1 MHEMPMRKKNKD
13 NPPTPFHK
21 VFPLEPEVSSMKRIG
36 IIGGIGP
43 ESTVDYYKLII
54 GAFHKNHAD
63 TGYPEII
70 IYSANLD
77 DLMKILESKKWD
89 DLTDWLLEKV
99 VALHNAGAEFA
110 VIGSNTPHI
119 VFQEVS
125 SRAPIPML
133 SIIEETRKKAQQL
146 GIQKPGLMGTKFTME
161 LDFYKKPFRDCNMMV
176 VVPGLEDQALIH
188 RRLFSE
194 IELGIIKNSTRE
206 ELLSIVKKMIDRHS
220 IDALILGC
228 TELPL
233 ILNKDEFG
241 IPFLNTTA
249 IHAESIVN
257 YAYPN
262 LQEGKK

>member
-1 MHEMPMRKKNKD
+1 
-13 NPPTPFHK
+13 
-21 VFPLEPEVSSMKRIG
+21 MKRVG

-54 GAFHKNHAD
+54 GAFHEKHAEL
-63 TGYPEII
+63 GYPEII
-70 IYSANLD
+70 IYSANLSS
-77 DLMKILESKKWD
+77 LMRILEANDWET
-89 DLTDWLLEKV
+89 LTDWLLEKV
-99 VALHNAGAEFA
+99 VALHKAGAEFA

-119 VFQEVS
+119 VFDKVS
-125 SRAPIPML
+125 SRSPIPML
-133 SIIEETRKKAQQL
+133 SIIEETRKNAQIRGFKKL
-146 GIQKPGLMGTKFTME
+146 GLLGTRFTME
-161 LDFYKKPFRDCNMMV
+161 SDFFKKPFGDNEMV
-176 VVPGLEDQALIH
+176 VVVPEKEDQELIH
-188 RRLFSE
+188 HRLFSE
-194 IELGIIKNSTRE
+194 IELGIIKDSTRK

-257 YAYPN
+257 FCV
-262 LQEGKK
+262 EKET

>member
-1 MHEMPMRKKNKD
+1 
-13 NPPTPFHK
+13 
-21 VFPLEPEVSSMKRIG
+21 MKRIG

-54 GAFHKNHAD
+54 GAFHEKQAD
-63 TGYPEII
+63 LGYPEII
-70 IYSANLD
+70 IYSANLSG
-77 DLMKILESKKWD
+77 LMKILEAKKWD
-89 DLTDWLLEKV
+89 NLTDWLLEKV
-99 VALHNAGAEFA
+99 IALHNAGAEFA

-125 SRAPIPML
+125 SRSPIPML
-133 SIIEETRKKAQQL
+133 NIIEETRKRAQSL
-146 GIQKPGLMGTKFTME
+146 GSKKLGLMGTRFTME
-161 LDFYKKPFRDCNMMV
+161 SDFFKKPFVENEMV
-176 VVPGLEDQALIH
+176 VVVPEKEDQELIH
-188 RRLFSE
+188 HRLFSE
-194 IELGIIKNSTRE
+194 IELGIIKDSTRE
-206 ELLSIVKKMIDRHS
+206 ELLSIVKKMIERHS

-257 YAYPN
+257 YCI
-262 LQEGKK
+262 GKDT